1 MESSNDGILSGCI
14 QRFGCQNI
22 CPYIMAIDCFVDSLD
37 DVEVVELLTE
47 SGCSHLC
54 GVKVV
59 LISWDSDDHNRCG
72 EWFEEILL
80 SKS

>member
-1 MESSNDGILSGCI
+1 
-14 QRFGCQNI
+14 
-22 CPYIMAIDCFVDSLD
+22 MAIDCFVDSLD

-72 EWFEEILL
+72 EWFE
-80 SKS
+80 